1 MDKRMRKHCLLAW
14 LVAVLWV
21 LFCASCFA
29 NDAAQ
34 IAILDYADE
43 WTKTTGV
50 GPLLD
55 AARVSYADLT
65 PMLERRQLD
74 LAGYDIL
81 IIGSFFTNSSELR
94 ENLNLQAKTLRD
106 FVERGGVIVVFT
118 QADQNDRS
126 VAWLPRGVSVARC
139 DTD

>member
-1 MDKRMRKHCLLAW
+1 MDKRMRKHWVLVCLAGM
-14 LVAVLWV
+14 LWV
-21 LFCASCFA
+21 LVCASCFA
-29 NDAAQ
+29 SDAAQ

-55 AARVSYADLT
+55 AARVSYVDLT

-94 ENLNLQAKTLRD
+94 ENLNLQAKALRD
-106 FVERGGVIVVFT
+106 FVERGGVIVEFT
-118 QADQNDRS
+118 QADQNLLQDFGCQHERIT
-126 VAWLPRGVSVARC
+126 A
-139 DTD
+139 